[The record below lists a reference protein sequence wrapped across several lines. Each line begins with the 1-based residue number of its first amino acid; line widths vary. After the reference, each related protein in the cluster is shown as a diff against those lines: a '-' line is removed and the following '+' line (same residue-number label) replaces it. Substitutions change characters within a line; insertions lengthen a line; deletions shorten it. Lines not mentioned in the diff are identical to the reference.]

1 MGPQGPPQEETL
13 VGLLHQSGSP
23 PYTLESTWC
32 WLQPA
37 AVQELAFALQSF
49 AFLFAFLKAQGIY
62 HLWQRWFSDLQGR
75 SKPSPV
81 IFCLVYQRDFYKG
94 PPRATEDCSLG
105 ADATSLPAA
114 GTGGHSLAKRAAA
127 ACPQDPCHSSV
138 AAWLSYSCETRD
150 LSIRTWASLKI
161 TEVLVHSFGF
171 STAWAASL

>member
-1 MGPQGPPQEETL
+1 MCAHGTPGTSLGRKSSWGCCIRADPRHTP
-13 VGLLHQSGSP
+13 
-23 PYTLESTWC
+23 LESTWC

-62 HLWQRWFSDLQGR
+62 HLWQRWFSDLQGG

-81 IFCLVYQRDFYKG
+81 IFCLVYQCDFYKG

-114 GTGGHSLAKRAAA
+114 GTGGHSLARGQLLPVPRIPAT
-127 ACPQDPCHSSV
+127 PV
-138 AAWLSYSCETRD
+138 WL
-150 LSIRTWASLKI
+150 L
-161 TEVLVHSFGF
+161 G
-171 STAWAASL
+171 